1 MTSWKCADPVV
12 SISGERCFQRRRL
25 LVWERCIL
33 GGGGDAM
40 EAPNPGAEAGGT
52 HEEVVD
58 GVRLARGRNSGTTA
72 RGGELA
78 GADDVQ
84 EQKPVA
90 CTGRWL
96 VASISSGGACG
107 GGRRRCRGTR
117 GGGGRR
123 WRERSCGEKQGIM
136 R

>member
-1 MTSWKCADPVV
+1 V
-12 SISGERCFQRRRL
+12 
-25 LVWERCIL
+25 
-33 GGGGDAM
+33 
-40 EAPNPGAEAGGT
+40 EAPNPGAEVGGT
-52 HEEVVD
+52 HEEMVD
-58 GVRLARGRNSGTTA
+58 GVHLARGRNSGTTA

-90 CTGRWL
+90 WTGRWL
-96 VASISSGGACG
+96 AAFISSGGACG
-107 GGRRRCRGTR
+107 GGRRRWRGTR

-123 WRERSCGEKQGIM
+123 WRERSCGEKQGRM